1 MAPEKITTIYAYRLT
16 VDSGGAPCTQDLGG
30 RPTGLLTLACCK
42 GGWIRKDGREVRTG
56 MRHTIGEKHTAEIS
70 SGAADVYV
78 MGIYKTELLYFARI
92 TEILRMEDYYAP
104 DSRFGNRLDSIYRFA
119 DGKFTRN
126 DNNPEF
132 HSKEKTCLHKKDWL
146 GEYVLLSDCFAY
158 FGRESPSLPADLLK
172 KLTRYKRF
180 ERDTSDVAHILKT
193 VGSLW
198 DFKTCIQNRPH
209 DPKRY
214 CVEKG
219 C

>member
-1 MAPEKITTIYAYRLT
+1 MAPKKKTTIYAYRLT
-16 VDSGGAPCTQDLGG
+16 VDSGGAPCTRDLSD

-42 GGWIRKDGREVRTG
+42 GGWIREDGREVRTG

-70 SGAADVYV
+70 SGAADIYV

-92 TEILRMEDYYAP
+92 TEVLRMEDYYAP

-132 HSKEKTCLHKKDWL
+132 HPKDETCLHKKDWL

-158 FGRESPSLPADLLK
+158 FGRESPRLPDDLLK
-172 KLTRYKRF
+172 KLPRYKRF
-180 ERDTSDVAHILKT
+180 DGDTSDGAHILKA

-209 DPKRY
+209 DPKHC

>member
-1 MAPEKITTIYAYRLT
+1 MIPKKTIYAYRLT
-16 VDSGGAPCTQDLGG
+16 VDSGGAPCTQDRSGN
-30 RPTGLLTLACCK
+30 PTGLLTLACCK
-42 GGWIRKDGREVRTG
+42 GGQIRKKDFRGIKTG

-70 SGAADVYV
+70 SGAADIYV
-78 MGIYKTELLYFARI
+78 MGIYNKTELLYFARI

-104 DSRFGNRLDSIYRFA
+104 DSRFGDRLDSIYRFA
-119 DGKFTRN
+119 NGTFTRN

-132 HSKEKTCLHKKDWL
+132 HPKDKACLHKKDWL

-158 FGRESPSLPADLLK
+158 FGRESPKLPADLLK
-172 KLTRYKRF
+172 KLPRYKRF
-180 ERDTSDVAHILKT
+180 EGDTSDVAHILKT

-214 CVEKG
+214 CAEKD

>member
-1 MAPEKITTIYAYRLT
+1 MAPKKKEAIYAYKMT

-30 RPTGLLTLACCK
+30 KPTGLLTLACCM
-42 GGWIRKDGREVRTG
+42 GGPRG
-56 MRHTIGEKHTAEIS
+56 MRHTIGKYYMVEIS

-78 MGIYKTELLYFARI
+78 MGIYNETELLYFARI
-92 TEILRMEDYYAP
+92 TEILRMEDYFAP

-119 DGKFTRN
+119 NGELTRN
-126 DNNPEF
+126 DNNPRF
-132 HSKEKTCLHKKDWL
+132 HPKEKADLPKKDRS
-146 GEYVLLSDCFAY
+146 GEYVLISDCFAY
-158 FGRESPSLPADLLK
+158 FGEKSPKLPSNLLK
-172 KLTRYKRF
+172 LPRRGHKPY
-180 ERDTSDVAHILKT
+180 DDSGDVARILK
-193 VGSLW
+193 VVRSLW